1 MTPRR
6 LWLRAPEALY
16 TRAVDALRLPVVS
29 AAPRALEAESLG
41 LSARGDARAQG
52 LLDRF
57 GRSHSYL
64 RISVIEKCNL
74 RCRYCMPEEGVPLLP
89 KDEVLSFEEIERLAA
104 LFVRLGVR
112 KIRVTG
118 GEPLVRRDIEDLV
131 ARLGRL
137 KAHGLQRLA
146 MTSNALLLQRH
157 LPALRNGGLDAVNL
171 SLDTLRPD
179 RFRQITLRDGCE
191 ETIAAI
197 RAATAAGFDSVK
209 VNAVVMAGV
218 NDDEVVDLALAFALH
233 DPIEVR
239 YIEYMPFE
247 GNHWGE
253 NLKMFPA
260 EAIRARLE
268 ERLELEALGFEETAR
283 IYRARE
289 KNGRALRGRI
299 GIISSMTEPFCA
311 TCSRIRLTAD
321 GHFRWC
327 LLDEGEIDLRGP
339 MRKGA
344 TDGDLAGLVE
354 DGLRAKKPGHAPA
367 DELVATQRAAG
378 NAARSMIRIGG

>member
-1 MTPRR
+1 
-6 LWLRAPEALY
+6 
-16 TRAVDALRLPVVS
+16 
-29 AAPRALEAESLG
+29 
-41 LSARGDARAQG
+41 
-52 LLDRF
+52 
-57 GRSHSYL
+57 L

-74 RCRYCMPEEGVPLLP
+74 RCRYCMPEEGVALLP
-89 KDEVLSFEEIERLAA
+89 KGDLLTFEEIERLAA

-118 GEPLVRRDIEDLV
+118 GEPLVRRGVDDLV

-137 KAHGLQRLA
+137 KAYGLQRLA
-146 MTSNALLLQRH
+146 MTSNALLLRQH
-157 LPALRNGGLDAVNL
+157 LDALRAGGLDAVNL
-171 SLDTLRPD
+171 SLDTLRPE
-179 RFRQITLRDGCE
+179 RFREITLRDGCE

-197 RAATAAGFDSVK
+197 RAAASAGFDSVK

-218 NDDEVVDLALAFALH
+218 NDDELVDLARAFAAN
-233 DPIEVR
+233 DPIEMR

-253 NLKMFPA
+253 RLRMFPA

-268 ERLELEALGFEETAR
+268 EQLELEEIGLAETAR
-283 IYRARE
+283 VYRVRE
-289 KNGRALRGRI
+289 RNGRAFRGRI

-311 TCSRIRLTAD
+311 TCNRTRLTAD

-339 MRKGA
+339 MRAGA
-344 TDGDLAGLVE
+344 SDAELARLIE

-367 DELVATQRAAG
+367 DELVALHQGPGHAG
-378 NAARSMIRIGG
+378 RSMIRIGG

>member
-1 MTPRR
+1 MVPEG
-6 LWLRAPEALY
+6 EALY
-16 TRAVDALRLPVVS
+16 TRAVDARPLPVVS
-29 AAPRALEAESLG
+29 SSPRALDAASLG
-41 LSARGDARAQG
+41 LVARTDARAQG
-52 LLDRF
+52 LFDRF
-57 GRSHSYL
+57 GRSHTYL

-74 RCRYCMPEEGVPLLP
+74 RCRYCMPEEGVALLP
-89 KDEVLSFEEIERLAA
+89 KGDLLTFEEIERLAA

-118 GEPLVRRDIEDLV
+118 GEPLVRRGVDDLV

-137 KAHGLQRLA
+137 KAYGLQRLA
-146 MTSNALLLQRH
+146 MTSNALLLRQH
-157 LPALRNGGLDAVNL
+157 LDALRAGGLDAVNL
-171 SLDTLRPD
+171 SLDTLRPE
-179 RFRQITLRDGCE
+179 RFREITLRDGCE

-197 RAATAAGFDSVK
+197 RAAASAGFDSVK

-218 NDDEVVDLALAFALH
+218 NDDELVDLARAFAAN
-233 DPIEVR
+233 DPIEMR

-253 NLKMFPA
+253 RLRMFPA

-268 ERLELEALGFEETAR
+268 EQLELEEIGLAETAR
-283 IYRARE
+283 VYRVRE
-289 KNGRALRGRI
+289 RNGRAFRGRI

-311 TCSRIRLTAD
+311 TCNRTRLTAD

-339 MRKGA
+339 MRAGA
-344 TDGDLAGLVE
+344 SDAELARLIE

-367 DELVATQRAAG
+367 DELVALHQGPGHAG
-378 NAARSMIRIGG
+378 RSMIRIGG

>member
-1 MTPRR
+1 V
-6 LWLRAPEALY
+6 EALY
-16 TRAVDALRLPVVS
+16 TAAVDARPLPVVS
-29 AAPRALEAESLG
+29 SAPRPLDAASLG
-41 LSARGDARAQG
+41 LVARADARAQG
-52 LLDRF
+52 LFDRF
-57 GRSHSYL
+57 GRAHTYL

-89 KDEVLSFEEIERLAA
+89 KGDLLSFEEIERLAT

-118 GEPLVRRDIEDLV
+118 GEPLVRRGVDDLV

-137 KAHGLQRLA
+137 KSYGLQRLA
-146 MTSNALLLQRH
+146 MTSNALLLRQH
-157 LPALRNGGLDAVNL
+157 LDGLRAGGLDAVNL
-171 SLDTLRPD
+171 SLDTLRPE
-179 RFRQITLRDGCE
+179 RFREITLRDGCE

-197 RAATAAGFDSVK
+197 RAAAAAGFDSVK

-218 NDDEVVDLALAFALH
+218 NDDELVDLARAFAL
-233 DPIEVR
+233 DAPIEMR

-253 NLKMFPA
+253 RLRMFPA

-268 ERLELEALGFEETAR
+268 EQLELEEIGLAETAR
-283 IYRARE
+283 VYRVRE
-289 KNGRALRGRI
+289 RNGRDFRGRI

-311 TCSRIRLTAD
+311 TCNRTRLTAD

-339 MRKGA
+339 MRAGA
-344 TDGDLAGLVE
+344 TDADMARLIE

-367 DELVATQRAAG
+367 EELVALHQGPGHAG
-378 NAARSMIRIGG
+378 RSMIRIGG

>member
-1 MTPRR
+1 M
-6 LWLRAPEALY
+6 LGSGLAASY
-16 TRAVDALRLPVVS
+16 TRGVDALRLPVVS
-29 AAPRALEAESLG
+29 AGPRALDAGALG
-41 LSARGDARAQG
+41 LSTRGDARAQG

-57 GRSHSYL
+57 GRSHTYL
-64 RISVIEKCNL
+64 RISIIEKCNL
-74 RCRYCMPEEGVPLLP
+74 RCRYCMPAEGVPLLP
-89 KDEVLSFEEIERLAA
+89 KDDLLTFEEIERLAA

-118 GEPLVRRDIEDLV
+118 GEPLVRRDVDDLV

-137 KAHGLQRLA
+137 KALGLQRLA
-146 MTSNALLLQRH
+146 MTSNALLLERH
-157 LPALRNGGLDAVNL
+157 IPALRAAGLDAVNL

-179 RFRQITLRDGCE
+179 RFRAITLRDGCE

-197 RAATAAGFDSVK
+197 RAAASSGFDKVK

-218 NDDEVVDLALAFALH
+218 NDDELVDLARAFARDL
-233 DPIEVR
+233 PIDVR

-253 NLKMFPA
+253 ALRMFPA
-260 EAIRARLE
+260 ESIRARLE
-268 ERLELEALGFEETAR
+268 EELELLPRGLDETALM
-283 IYRARE
+283 YGARE
-289 KNGRALRGRI
+289 RDGRTFQGKI

-311 TCSRIRLTAD
+311 SCNRTRLTAD

-327 LLDEGEIDLRGP
+327 LLDEGELDLRGP
-339 MRKGA
+339 LRNGA

-354 DGLRAKKPGHAPA
+354 EGLRRKKPGHAPA
-367 DELVATQRAAG
+367 DELLSVQRAAG
-378 NAARSMIRIGG
+378 PSGARSMIRIGG

>member
-1 MTPRR
+1 
-6 LWLRAPEALY
+6 
-16 TRAVDALRLPVVS
+16 VDALRLPLVS
-29 AAPRALEAESLG
+29 TGPRALDADSLG
-41 LSARGDARAQG
+41 LAARADARAQG
-52 LLDRF
+52 LFDRYA
-57 GRSHSYL
+57 RSHTYL

-89 KDEVLSFEEIERLAA
+89 KDDLLSFEEIERLAA

-118 GEPLVRRDIEDLV
+118 GEPLVRRGIDDLV

-137 KAHGLQRLA
+137 KALGLRRLA
-146 MTSNALLLQRH
+146 MTSNALLLRQH
-157 LPALRNGGLDAVNL
+157 LSALRAGGLDAVNL

-179 RFRQITLRDGCE
+179 RFRAITLRDGCE

-197 RAATAAGFDSVK
+197 RAAADAGFDAVK

-218 NDDEVVDLALAFALH
+218 NDDEVADLALAFALE

-253 NLKMFPA
+253 TLRMFPA
-260 EAIRARLE
+260 ESIRARLE
-268 ERLELEALGFEETAR
+268 ERLELTEVGLEETAR

-289 KNGRALRGRI
+289 KGGRPLRGRI

-311 TCSRIRLTAD
+311 TCNRIRLTAD

-327 LLDEGEIDLRGP
+327 LLDEGEIDLRGQ
-339 MRKGA
+339 MRAGA
-344 TDGDLAGLVE
+344 TDRDLERLIE

-367 DELVATQRAAG
+367 EELVALHQGAQHAG
-378 NAARSMIRIGG
+378 RSMIRIGG

>member
-1 MTPRR
+1 M
-6 LWLRAPEALY
+6 
-16 TRAVDALRLPVVS
+16 DAHPLPVIS
-29 AAPRALEAESLG
+29 AAPRALGAESLG
-41 LSARGDARAQG
+41 LSLRGDARAQG
-52 LLDRF
+52 LFDRY
-57 GRSHSYL
+57 GRSHTYL

-89 KDEVLSFEEIERLAA
+89 KGDLLSFEEIERLGA

-118 GEPLVRRDIEDLV
+118 GEPLVRRGIEDLV

-137 KAHGLQRLA
+137 KAVGLQRLA
-146 MTSNALLLQRH
+146 MTSNALLLRQH
-157 LPALRNGGLDAVNL
+157 LDSFRASGLDAVNL

-179 RFRQITLRDGCE
+179 RFREITLRDGCE
-191 ETIAAI
+191 ETIDAI
-197 RAATAAGFDSVK
+197 RAAASAGFDAVK

-218 NDDEVVDLALAFALH
+218 NDDEIADLALAFALH

-253 NLKMFPA
+253 RLRMFPA

-268 ERLELEALGFEETAR
+268 ERLVLEPLGFEETAR
-283 IYRARE
+283 IYRARTKSGE
-289 KNGRALRGRI
+289 PLRGRI

-311 TCSRIRLTAD
+311 TCNRTRLTAD

-327 LLDEGEIDLRGP
+327 LLDEGEIDLRAP
-339 MRKGA
+339 MRTGA
-344 TDGDLAGLVE
+344 TDDDLAQLIE
-354 DGLRAKKPGHAPA
+354 NGLRAKKPGHAPA
-367 DELVATQRAAG
+367 DELVAAQRAAG
-378 NAARSMIRIGG
+378 HSARSMIRIGG

>member
-1 MTPRR
+1 VG
-6 LWLRAPEALY
+6 ALG
-16 TRAVDALRLPVVS
+16 LPILS
-29 AAPRALEAESLG
+29 TGPRALDAASLG
-41 LSARGDARAQG
+41 LTARGDARGQG
-52 LLDRF
+52 LFDRF
-57 GRSHSYL
+57 ARSHTYL
-64 RISVIEKCNL
+64 RISIIEKCNL
-74 RCRYCMPEEGVPLLP
+74 RCRYCMPEEGVPLVP
-89 KDEVLSFEEIERLAA
+89 KGDLLSFEEIERLAA

-112 KIRVTG
+112 KIRLTG
-118 GEPLVRRDIEDLV
+118 GEPLVRRGVDDLV
-131 ARLGRL
+131 ARIGRL
-137 KAHGLQRLA
+137 KAFGLQRLA
-146 MTSNALLLQRH
+146 MTSNALLLRQH
-157 LPALRNGGLDAVNL
+157 LPALRAGGLDAVNL

-179 RFRQITLRDGCE
+179 RFREITLRDGCE

-197 RAATAAGFDSVK
+197 RAAAGAGFDSVK

-218 NDDEVVDLALAFALH
+218 NDDELVDLARAFALA

-253 NLKMFPA
+253 RLRMFPA

-268 ERLELEALGFEETAR
+268 EQLSLETVGLEETAR

-289 KNGRALRGRI
+289 KDGRAFRGRI

-311 TCSRIRLTAD
+311 TCNRIRLTAD

-327 LLDEGEIDLRGP
+327 LLDEGEIDLREP
-339 MRKGA
+339 LRAGA
-344 TDGDLAGLVE
+344 SDAELTKLIE

-367 DELVATQRAAG
+367 EELVALHQGAG
-378 NAARSMIRIGG
+378 HFGRSMIRIGG